1 MTEQFLC
8 IPEIGSVVKLVEDWS
23 FALYREGRN
32 WDLVELTCPN
42 IDRYDYRNHG
52 KVLDFITLQKDTELR
67 VDRIYVRK
75 GKSEYSSITFVIQAT
90 PDARFMVNGKGKKSR
105 PTLKKVRFWAK
116 LADVNTSR
124 MLVIAD
130 KAADDTQE
138 A

>member
-52 KVLDFITLQKDTELR
+52 KVLDFITLMKDTELR

-75 GKSEYSSITFVIQAT
+75 GKSEYSSITFVIQST
-90 PDARFMVNGKGKKSR
+90 PDTRFMVNGKGKKSK
-105 PTLKKVRFWAK
+105 PALKKVRFWAK